1 MKSVLI
7 TGIVVCG
14 RATIFALAQGMPIQ
28 VAISTDTT
36 TLAMVAGAGALK
48 S

>member
-7 TGIVVCG
+7 TGILVFG
-14 RATIFALAQGMPIQ
+14 GATIFALAQGMPIQ
-28 VAISTDTT
+28 VAISTGTT
-36 TLAMVAGAGALK
+36 TLTMAAGAGALK